1 MEPFGAMLALD
12 AITHNEDRHL
22 GNILIQPD
30 PDDVHLR
37 AYAIDSGSALV
48 GWSDFHNLQ
57 MAVPSPRNLAP
68 GIPVD
73 LLEAG
78 ALAAAARAATI
89 EPGEILALVSEACE
103 IARDPGKFALDKDLS
118 DR

>member
-1 MEPFGAMLALD
+1 MPSHTTRIGISATSSYSPIPTTYISALTQSTRE
-12 AITHNEDRHL
+12 AL
-22 GNILIQPD
+22 
-30 PDDVHLR
+30 
-37 AYAIDSGSALV
+37 LV